1 MLKIGMY
8 DANDFIESVNLE
20 GERYDLHF
28 AWNQSNKTW
37 TMDIRTSQKEDIVR
51 GIAMVPNFPLLN
63 QHRRTAG
70 LPAGE
75 IMAVV
80 NNPTARQA
88 IGRYDFLNGK
98 FSLVYIPG
106 GELSAILEA
115 SIQDNIS

>member
-20 GERYDLHF
+20 GEKYDLHF
-28 AWNQSNKTW
+28 AWNQNNKSW
-37 TMDIRTSQKEDIVR
+37 TMDVRNSQKEDIVR
-51 GIAMVPNFPLLN
+51 GIALVPNFPLLN

-75 IMAVV
+75 FVAVV
-80 NNPTARQA
+80 TNPMAGQT

-98 FSLVYIPG
+98 ISLVYIPG
-106 GELSAILEA
+106 GELNAILEA
-115 SIQDNIS
+115 SLQDTVS